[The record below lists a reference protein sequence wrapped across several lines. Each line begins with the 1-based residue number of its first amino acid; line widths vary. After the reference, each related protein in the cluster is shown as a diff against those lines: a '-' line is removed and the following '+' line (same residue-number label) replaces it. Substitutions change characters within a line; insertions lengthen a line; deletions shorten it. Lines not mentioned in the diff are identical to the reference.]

1 MAAGACFGTT
11 WILRRLP
18 DTAPLQRVAASPWLY
33 AIRAGTS
40 VVTVLTVTGLAH
52 LLGPKWSGLMVGYPV
67 NSLPVMVIL
76 HSHYGRDVIRSF
88 IKIFPAGIF
97 GVCLFN
103 LVAWL
108 VPGAPRSQPHHRA
121 RLRGGHR
128 VSGDG
133 RVGARAGPVAWP
145 PPLLAT

>member
-1 MAAGACFGTT
+1 MPTPGP
-11 WILRRLP
+11 LSQRRL
-18 DTAPLQRVAASPWLY
+18 ARLVL
-33 AIRAGTS
+33 AGLLLL
-40 VVTVLTVTGLAH
+40 TVLAVTGLAH

-76 HSHYGRDVIRSF
+76 HSHYGLQVIKAF

-108 VPGAPRSQPHHRA
+108 SLE
-121 RLRGGHR
+121 RLGLGLTIALGYG
-128 VSGDG
+128 VDIAYL
-133 RVGARAGPVAWP
+133 VTVAWVRGRSR
-145 PPLLAT
+145 